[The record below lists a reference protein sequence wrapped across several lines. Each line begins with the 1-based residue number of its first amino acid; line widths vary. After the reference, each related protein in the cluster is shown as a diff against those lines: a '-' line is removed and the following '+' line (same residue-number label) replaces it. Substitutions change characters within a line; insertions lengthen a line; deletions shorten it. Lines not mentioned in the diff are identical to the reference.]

1 MCLSILHLLLI
12 SFWTEF
18 KNIMIW
24 HHLLRFNWVFNL
36 NRNIDNY
43 FIIQWPALA
52 KTCNTKIYSFFQK
65 WFGRENKK
73 SSPVLHLNNYGKN
86 DYSKAWKNGTNSPLI
101 QFGNLLCSGL
111 PAYLDGESPLL
122 RTFFLYPSPQL
133 LILRKIFLEQG

>member
-1 MCLSILHLLLI
+1 MTCPSKNLQH
-12 SFWTEF
+12 
-18 KNIMIW
+18 KNI
-24 HHLLRFNWVFNL
+24 
-36 NRNIDNY
+36 
-43 FIIQWPALA
+43 Q
-52 KTCNTKIYSFFQK
+52 FFQK

-73 SSPVLHLNNYGKN
+73 SPVRLDNYRKN

-101 QFGNLLCSGL
+101 QFENLLCSGL

>member
-36 NRNIDNY
+36 NRNINLQHKN
-43 FIIQWPALA
+43 IQ
-52 KTCNTKIYSFFQK
+52 FFQK

-73 SSPVLHLNNYGKN
+73 SSPVLHLNNYRKN

-111 PAYLDGESPLL
+111 LTYLDEESPLL